1 METETYVGLLSS
13 GGDKHK
19 TINRL
24 ITKNY
29 KKLQII
35 QRIPNPPLA
44 TIMC

>member
-1 METETYVGLLSS
+1 MFLMKMNVAIEDNGGLLSS

-29 KKLQII
+29 KK
-35 QRIPNPPLA
+35 
-44 TIMC
+44 